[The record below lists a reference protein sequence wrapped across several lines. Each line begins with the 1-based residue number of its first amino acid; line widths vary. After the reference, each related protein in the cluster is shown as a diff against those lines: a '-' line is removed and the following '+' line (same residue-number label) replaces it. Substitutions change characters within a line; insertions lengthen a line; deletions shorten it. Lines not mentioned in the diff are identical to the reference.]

1 MSKKEKFVRHVV
13 CNGIIGLVIVSVMVV
28 GFTFGFRN
36 VSAAGAPIYKGESEN
51 KVSLMV
57 NVYWGTEF
65 IEPMLEIFEENGVQT
80 TFFVG
85 GMWVKDNE
93 AVLKTIYEKGHE
105 IGNHGYFHKDHKKIN
120 RARNRE
126 EIEVTHKLVKSVLG
140 VDMTLF
146 APPSGAYGDTTIEVA
161 EELGYKTIMWSDD
174 TIDWRDKDSKLIYTR
189 ATKKIKGG
197 SLVLMHPTAATVEAL
212 PDIIKTIKEKG
223 LSVAKVSDVIASV
236 T

>member
-1 MSKKEKFVRHVV
+1 MSGKERLVRKVV
-13 CNGIIGLVIVSVMVV
+13 ANSVIALVIVAVMAV

-36 VSAAGAPIYKGESEN
+36 ISASGAPIYKGESDN

-65 IEPMLEIFEENGVQT
+65 IGPMLDVFEENGVTT

-93 AVLKTIYEKGHE
+93 DVLKTIHEKGHE
-105 IGNHGYFHKDHKKIN
+105 IGNHGYFHKDHKKID

-140 VDMTLF
+140 LEMNLF

-174 TIDWRDKDSKLIYTR
+174 TIDWRDKDRNLIYSR
-189 ATKKIKGG
+189 ATKKVRGG

-212 PDIIKTIKEKG
+212 PDIIKTLKEKG
-223 LSVAKVSDVIASV
+223 LTVSKVSDVIASV

>member
-1 MSKKEKFVRHVV
+1 MSGKEKFVRNIV
-13 CNGIIGLVIVSVMVV
+13 CNAVIALVIVSVMVV
-28 GFTFGFRN
+28 GFTFGFKN
-36 VSAAGAPIYKGESEN
+36 VSVSGAPIYKGESDN

-65 IEPMLEIFEENGVQT
+65 IDPMLEIFEENGIQT

-93 AVLKTIYEKGHE
+93 AVLKKIYEKGHE

-120 RARNRE
+120 RARNKE

-140 VDMTLF
+140 LEMNLF

-174 TIDWRDKDSKLIYTR
+174 TIDWRDKDKKLIYTR
-189 ATKKIKGG
+189 ATKKVKGG

-212 PDIIKTIKEKG
+212 PEIIKTLQEKG
-223 LSVAKVSDVIASV
+223 LTVAKVSEVIASI